1 MTNYES
7 NCGGKRRGCCIIMP
21 VSDCD
26 TVGNA
31 IIVFGLPD
39 GQYAAFPMVSKPV
52 KPTAR
57 KHRKAPR

>member
-1 MTNYES
+1 MSNYES
-7 NCGGKRRGCCIIMP
+7 ICGGKRRGCCIIVP

-31 IIVFGLPD
+31 IIVFGLPN
-39 GQYAAFPMVSKPV
+39 GQYAAFPMVSKTTPR
-52 KPTAR
+52 TAR

>member
-1 MTNYES
+1 MNNYES

-31 IIVFGLPD
+31 IIVLRLPD
-39 GQYAAFPMVSKPV
+39 GQYAAFPMVSQSV

-57 KHRKAPR
+57 KHRKTPR